1 MSNLKRWAEV
11 VSIISGKN
19 QKAVVNPY
27 GQYPIYGSGGL
38 IGYADDYLC
47 EAGTTIVGRKGTI
60 NKPIFVTERFW
71 NVDTAFG
78 VSPGKALV
86 PKYLF
91 YFCEFFNF
99 QALDKST
106 TIPSLSKSDLLK
118 IEMPVPPIPEQ
129 QRIVSRIEELLSQL
143 DSGVETLNTVKR
155 QLAAYRHAVLKE
167 AFSAF
172 CSDVPFGEIMTSN
185 LGKMLDKA
193 KNQGTPRK
201 YIRNANV
208 RWFSFDLSDLLEMRI
223 SDKETERYSVQSGDL
238 VICEGGEPGRC
249 AVWNST
255 DSIFFQKAL
264 HRVRFK
270 KPCNPK
276 FYMYYFWFA
285 AQSDVLKHYVTGS
298 GIKHLTGDSL
308 KKIPVP
314 FADISRQNAAVRDI
328 EARLSVCDNIEQTVA
343 DALRQSEAMRQSILK
358 RAFEGEL

>member
-1 MSNLKRWAEV
+1 MKILTANAELVLPKFIYYRMQTIQFEHGTHKRYW
-11 VSIISGKN
+11 I
-19 QKAVVNPY
+19 Q
-27 GQYPIYGSGGL
+27 QY
-38 IGYADDYLC
+38 
-47 EAGTTIVGRKGTI
+47 
-60 NKPIFVTERFW
+60 
-71 NVDTAFG
+71 
-78 VSPGKALV
+78 
-86 PKYLF
+86 
-91 YFCEFFNF
+91 
-99 QALDKST
+99 
-106 TIPSLSKSDLLK
+106 SKIRVK
-118 IEMPVPPIPEQ
+118 IPPISEQ
-129 QRIVSRIEELLSQL
+129 ERIVSRIEELLSQL
-143 DSGVETLNTVKR
+143 DSGVETLNTVTR
-155 QLAAYRHAVLKE
+155 QLAAYRQAVLKE

-328 EARLSVCDNIEQTVA
+328 EAKLSVCDNIEQTVA